1 MRRARGVFLAAVW
14 GLSVLACAAQA
25 SPRPALVDAVYN
37 GLGGGAPFYG
47 SVTVGWQFVPQHD
60 MLVTDLGFFDIG
72 SVGLNTFHEVGI
84 WDGDQRL
91 LVSAT
96 VPAGTAAPLLGEF
109 RYVAIE
115 PLLLQ
120 AGNAYVIGATAN
132 VPTSQPAAYVPDGY
146 PSDTIEMNPQHIVFD
161 PWVSLTLADLYI
173 SDPQG
178 SVYAPLAYPFEHRPT
193 APLIDFNTG
202 QPIGTIYPYHFA
214 ADFRFEAAPEP
225 STLAILAIGYLALRV
240 RRGNKRRVL
249 LRGFV
254 GSSVPS
260 AIGVFWDC
268 ASERSS
274 P

>member
-1 MRRARGVFLAAVW
+1 MASFRVLVRRSLGAAAAASFLVAI
-14 GLSVLACAAQA
+14 LALPAQA

-37 GLGGGAPFYG
+37 GLGGGAPYYG

-96 VPAGTAAPLLGEF
+96 VPAGTEAPLLGEF

-132 VPTSQPAAYVPDGY
+132 VPTSQPAAFVPDGY
-146 PSDTIEMNPQHIVFD
+146 PSDTLELNPQHIVFD

-178 SVYAPLAYPFEHRPT
+178 SVYAPLAYPSEHRPT
-193 APLIDFNTG
+193 APLFEYYSIGELIYTG
-202 QPIGTIYPYHFA
+202 ERIGTIYPYHFA
-214 ADFRFEAAPEP
+214 ADFRFEPVPEP
-225 STLAILAIGYLALRV
+225 STLAILAIGYLALRA
-240 RRGNKRRVL
+240 RRGSKRRVL
-249 LRGFV
+249 LCPG
-254 GSSVPS
+254 G
-260 AIGVFWDC
+260 
-268 ASERSS
+268 
-274 P
+274 